1 MKRIEIGVVDP
12 KDEQQALLDWAARV
26 DAGEKAAAAD
36 SRLSF
41 ASYSQLHAALTD
53 KRMELLEHVALHE
66 GRNIR
71 QLAASLERNYKNVYD
86 DVQMLSALGLIEKR
100 DGGLFAPYDDINIHK
115 KLRRAA

>member
-26 DAGEKAAAAD
+26 DAGENATDAD

-41 ASYSQLHAALTD
+41 SSYSQLHAALTD
-53 KRMELLEHVALHE
+53 KRMALLELVALHE

-71 QLAASLERNYKNVYD
+71 QLAASLERNYKNVHD
-86 DVQMLSALGLIEKR
+86 DVQMLSTLGLIEKR
-100 DGGLFAPYDDINIHK
+100 EGGLFVPYDDIIIHK
-115 KLRRAA
+115 RLRRAA